1 MSGATVI
8 ERMLQAYVMLTT
20 AAGTSR
26 ELLPKIREV
35 EGVRRANIVAGEFDL
50 VVDVEAESQQ
60 ALLSLVSDEIQSLPG
75 VGRTRT
81 CVVLE

>member
-1 MSGATVI
+1 MTTF
-8 ERMLQAYVMLTT
+8 EAYVMITT

-26 ELLPKIREV
+26 ELLSRIREID
-35 EGVRRANIVAGEFDL
+35 GVRRANVVAGEFDL
-50 VVDVEAESQQ
+50 IADVEADSRQ
-60 ALLSLVSDEIQSLPG
+60 ALLSLVTEEIQSLPG

>member
-1 MSGATVI
+1 MNDAAVSY
-8 ERMLQAYVMLTT
+8 RMLEAYVMLTT

-26 ELLPKIREV
+26 ELLPKIREI

-60 ALLSLVSDEIQSLPG
+60 ALLSLVSEEIQSLPG

-81 CVVLE
+81 SVVLE

>member
-1 MSGATVI
+1 MSDAAVSYG
-8 ERMLQAYVMLTT
+8 MLETYVMLTT

-26 ELLPKIREV
+26 ELLPRIREV
-35 EGVRRANIVAGEFDL
+35 DGVRRANIVAGEFDL
-50 VVDVEAESQQ
+50 MVDVEAESQQ

-81 CVVLE
+81 SVILE